1 MSLVFAI
8 YWIWDTSLAALIMA
22 LLFWATIS
30 MSESSTTRAWA
41 GYGALWA
48 FGVLLN
54 PSILS
59 VFPFLA
65 GWAVWRSRT
74 LWLPRVRIAAVT
86 GLVFAIALVPW
97 TARNYRAFGKFI
109 VLRSNFGL
117 EFWLGNNPGVPDTWS
132 PWLHPN
138 DSREEAE
145 KYRTLGEVTFMEQK
159 NREAVEFVRTHPAD
173 TLRFIYRRFVNTWLS
188 MTDSPVDEWRSSPWY
203 VRGFMVLNLSF
214 SLFTW
219 LGVLYATRTKFAEV
233 PAYLAMLLIFPL
245 VFYLTHSS
253 LRYRFPMDPI
263 MMVLAAY
270 GVAHPISLWAGR
282 TAAQPRAITP
292 APPAVAD

>member
-1 MSLVFAI
+1 M
-8 YWIWDTSLAALIMA
+8 
-22 LLFWATIS
+22 
-30 MSESSTTRAWA
+30 
-41 GYGALWA
+41 
-48 FGVLLN
+48 LLN